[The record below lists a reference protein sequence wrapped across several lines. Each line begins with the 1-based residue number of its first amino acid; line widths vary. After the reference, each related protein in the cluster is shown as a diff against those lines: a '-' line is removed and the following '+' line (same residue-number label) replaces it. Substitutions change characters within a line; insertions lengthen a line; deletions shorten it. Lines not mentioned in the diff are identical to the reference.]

1 MLLNLSQDYSTI
13 FTDSSP
19 ETINCF
25 SIIIAQVL
33 SNSVVNDGFDVET
46 ILFQLF

>member
-13 FTDSSP
+13 FTESSP

-25 SIIIAQVL
+25 SIITQVL

>member
-19 ETINCF
+19 ETINYF
-25 SIIIAQVL
+25 SIIAQVL